1 MPLAAVR
8 HFPAEHI
15 ECLGRLVEE
24 LGRRFHDKSSWV
36 SLPGSQDGP
45 RRLQLLRRLIGAAEA
60 FAPELVW
67 AAANPATRSSP
78 AANNVANRFMTG
90 L

>member
-1 MPLAAVR
+1 VPLAAVR

-36 SLPGSQDGP
+36 LLPGSQDA
-45 RRLQLLRRLIGAAEA
+45 RVDIGRCGGILGSQRILTVIHGSPGA
-60 FAPELVW
+60 W
-67 AAANPATRSSP
+67 A
-78 AANNVANRFMTG
+78 
-90 L
+90 